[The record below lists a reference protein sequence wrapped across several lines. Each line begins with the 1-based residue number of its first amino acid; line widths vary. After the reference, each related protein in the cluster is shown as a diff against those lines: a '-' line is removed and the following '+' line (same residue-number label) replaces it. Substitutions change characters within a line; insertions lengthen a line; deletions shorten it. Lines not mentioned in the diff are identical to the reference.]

1 MAFAARFVTHTRL
14 SGQHSK
20 YLIIEAVGRQTGG
33 PAQMGAYI
41 LDGQF
46 FFPTLPTCSMLIK
59 CIESVRW
66 PELVKR

>member
-41 LDGQF
+41 LDGRF
-46 FFPTLPTCSMLIK
+46 FFRLFL
-59 CIESVRW
+59 
-66 PELVKR
+66 LVQR